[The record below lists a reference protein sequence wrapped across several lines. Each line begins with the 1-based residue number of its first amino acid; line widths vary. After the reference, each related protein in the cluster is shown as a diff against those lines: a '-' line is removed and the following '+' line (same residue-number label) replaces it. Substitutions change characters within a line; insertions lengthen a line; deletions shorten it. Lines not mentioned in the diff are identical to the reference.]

1 MTDASRRTLRGF
13 TIVEIAIVIIIIGIL
28 SGITAVSYRSIQ
40 RDADTKEVEADLRQ
54 AANKLQLHKA
64 NNGAY
69 PVTQAEVDGGKGL
82 PKSQSTRAFNY
93 SRINSQNFCLSMA
106 SARFDTVFRISTNAA
121 NNQLEL
127 NQGGC

>member
-28 SGITAVSYRSIQ
+28 SGITAVSYQSIQ
-40 RDADTKEVEADLRQ
+40 RDADAKEVEADLRQ
-54 AANKLQLHKA
+54 AANKLQLHRA

-69 PVTQAEVDGGKGL
+69 PATAAEVEGGSL
-82 PKSQSTRAFNY
+82 PKSNPNRSFTY
-93 SRINSQNFCLSMA
+93 SRIDSRNFCLSMA
-106 SARFDTVFRISTNAA
+106 SLRFDTVFRISTNAA

-127 NQGGC
+127 SQGAC